1 MKNKFKIGLFLF
13 LVLSQLVFDRYA
25 YITKINPDCLYL
37 ILVYIS
43 IRSGMVKTV
52 VSATLIGWIMDSLIG
67 GIVGVF
73 GFSRAIIAFFLNEFN
88 RFLDLRKKVFVFL
101 LIFVSLSISNLI
113 ANVFFHLIFG
123 YDLELGMIL
132 RQPLLTAILGLLI
145 ITPARVREYLD
156 VY

>member
-1 MKNKFKIGLFLF
+1 
-13 LVLSQLVFDRYA
+13 
-25 YITKINPDCLYL
+25 
-37 ILVYIS
+37 
-43 IRSGMVKTV
+43 MVKTV